1 MELFPGYEITSSFES
16 SAHSALYDY
25 SPSIYEVLLGFGG
38 VALTLAMTVVAIKNL
53 RFLPESLADSEVD
66 PHSK

>member
-1 MELFPGYEITSSFES
+1 MAWARMFRSFES
-16 SAHSALYDY
+16 SAYSELYSY
-25 SPSIYEVLLGFGG
+25 NPSIYEVLLGFGG